1 MINRVASNV
10 TYMEL
15 LIFLILFPLLMAGLL
30 TFIQGEAFR
39 RATVIIGAVLVGIAS
54 LIALAGSVTD
64 QAVYH
69 SVPVDAIGILIFI
82 GDILISGYIIL
93 VSLKARQYLVT
104 GITVLQL
111 ILLSAVEYL
120 ALFDHAKIPELFSDQ
135 LSGIMAAIIGVVGGL
150 ICVYSLGYMR
160 DYHAEHPERPDM
172 RARFFGIM
180 FLFLSAMFGVVFSN
194 SLLWLFFFWEIT
206 TLCSYLLIRYP
217 ETDEAIQ
224 NAFKALLFNLIG
236 GACIPIAFLVIFL
249 TEGSQFIGLHEL
261 ISAGPGIALI
271 PAGLIAI
278 AGLAKSA
285 QFPFSSWLVGAMV
298 APTPVSAL
306 LHSSTM
312 VKAGVYIIARFA
324 PVFEGQIVGI
334 LIALIGGITFLAA
347 SAIAIS
353 QSNAKKVLAYSTIA
367 NLGLIVAC
375 CGVGTAEALW
385 AAILLIIFHAI
396 AKSLL
401 FLSVGTVEHQI
412 HSRDIED
419 MTGLVM
425 KMPHITMMILIGI
438 AGMFLAPFGMLISKW
453 ASLHA
458 FVESIPPY
466 GILLVIIIAYGSGIT
481 AFFWAKW
488 MGKLIAVGEPEP
500 ADESRVPKSEKTI
513 LYILSGL
520 TIGVCFGFPI
530 ISWYM
535 IEPWLLTLYQSVT
548 ELISLSNIE
557 IMFMMLFLVLIMPF
571 SLVWFTHSAT
581 RVPRYLCGLPESRTS
596 AFVGSCGINREIT
609 LSNYYLER
617 FFGERRISRIGV
629 GIGIFLIIML
639 LNILII
645 GGGL

>member
-1 MINRVASNV
+1 
-10 TYMEL
+10 MEL
-15 LIFLILFPLLMAGLL
+15 LIFLILFPLLIAGLV
-30 TFIQGEAFR
+30 TFIQGENFR
-39 RATVIIGAVLVGIAS
+39 RTAVISGAVLTGIAS
-54 LIALAGSVTD
+54 LIALAGSVTEH
-64 QAVYH
+64 AMYY
-69 SVPVDAIGILIFI
+69 SVPVNFIGILVFI
-82 GDILISGYIIL
+82 GDIIISGYIII

-104 GITVLQL
+104 AITIIQL
-111 ILLSAVEYL
+111 ILLCVVEYL
-120 ALFDHAKIPELFSDQ
+120 ALENHAQIPELFIDQ
-135 LSGIMAAIIGVVGGL
+135 LSGIMAAIIGVIGSL
-150 ICVYSLGYMR
+150 ICVYALGYMR
-160 DYHAEHPERPDM
+160 EYQHEHPERPDK
-172 RARFFGIM
+172 RPQFFGIM

-194 SLLWLFFFWEIT
+194 NLLWMFFFWEIT
-206 TLCSYLLIRYP
+206 TICSFLLIRYP
-217 ETDEAIQ
+217 ETDEAIR
-224 NAFKALLFNLIG
+224 NAFRALLFNLIG

-249 TEGSQFIGLHEL
+249 TQGSDLIGLHEL
-261 ISAGPGIALI
+261 ILAGPGIALI
-271 PAGLIAI
+271 PGGLIAI

-285 QFPFSSWLVGAMV
+285 QFPFSPWLVGAMV

-324 PVFEGQIVGI
+324 PVFEGQIIGI
-334 LIALIGGITFLAA
+334 LIALLGGITFLAA

-419 MTGLVM
+419 MAGLVM
-425 KMPHITMMILIGI
+425 KMPRITMMILIGI

-458 FVESIPPY
+458 FVESVPPF

-488 MGKLIAVGEPEP
+488 MGKLIAVGEPQQK
-500 ADESRVPKSEKTI
+500 DEKNIPKSEKSI
-513 LYILSGL
+513 LYILSAL

-530 ISWYM
+530 ISWYL
-535 IEPWLLTLYQSVT
+535 IEPWLITMYRSVT

-571 SLVWFTHSAT
+571 SLARFTRSAT
-581 RVPRYLCGLPESRTS
+581 RVPRYLCGIPESQTS
-596 AFVGSCGINREIT
+596 AFVGSCGINREIA

-617 FFGERRISRIGV
+617 IFGEERLTRISV
-629 GIGIFLIIML
+629 GIGVFLIVLL
-639 LNILII
+639 LNIFVV

>member
-1 MINRVASNV
+1 MLINV

-30 TFIQGEAFR
+30 VFIPGENFR
-39 RATVIIGAVLVGIAS
+39 RAAVISGAVLVGIAS
-54 LIALAGSVTD
+54 LVALAQSVTS
-64 QAVYH
+64 QAVFY

-82 GDILISGYIIL
+82 GDILISGYIIF

-104 GITVLQL
+104 GITVIQL
-111 ILLSAVEYL
+111 ILLCAVEYL
-120 ALFDHAKIPELFSDQ
+120 ALADHAHIPELFSDQ
-135 LSGIMAAIIGVVGGL
+135 LSGIMAAIIGVIGGL
-150 ICVYSLGYMR
+150 ICVYALGYMR
-160 DYHAEHPERPDM
+160 EYHTEHPERPDT
-172 RARFFGIM
+172 RPQFFGIM

-194 SLLWLFFFWEIT
+194 NLLWLFFFWEIT
-206 TLCSYLLIRYP
+206 TLCSFLLIRYP
-217 ETDEAIQ
+217 ETDEAIK
-224 NAFKALLFNLIG
+224 NAFRALLFNLVG
-236 GACIPIAFLVIFL
+236 GACIPVAFLFIFL
-249 TEGSQFIGLHEL
+249 TGGSELIGLHEL
-261 ISAGPGIALI
+261 VSAGPGLALI
-271 PAGLIAI
+271 PAGLIAV

-385 AAILLIIFHAI
+385 AAILLIVFHAI

-419 MTGLVM
+419 MTGLVTR
-425 KMPHITMMILIGI
+425 MPRITMMILIGI

-458 FVESIPPY
+458 FVESVPPY

-488 MGKLIAVGEPEP
+488 MGKLIAVGEPEQK
-500 ADESRVPKSEKTI
+500 DETHIPKSEKNI
-513 LYILSGL
+513 LYILSAL

-530 ISWYM
+530 ISWHL
-535 IEPWLLTLYQSVT
+535 IEPWLLTMYKSVT

-571 SLVWFTHSAT
+571 SLARFTQSAR
-581 RVPRYLCGLPESRTS
+581 RVPRYLCGIPESQTTV
-596 AFVGSCGINREIT
+596 FMGSCGINREIT
-609 LSNYYLER
+609 LSNYYLDR
-617 FFGERRISRIGV
+617 IFGEERLSRISV
-629 GIGIFLIIML
+629 GIGIFLIVLL

>member
-1 MINRVASNV
+1 MLSND

-30 TFIQGEAFR
+30 TLIQGENFR
-39 RATVIIGAVLVGIAS
+39 RAAVISGAVLVGIAS
-54 LIALAGSVTD
+54 LITLADSITT

-69 SVPVDAIGILIFI
+69 SVPVDMIGILIFI
-82 GDILISGYIIL
+82 GDILISGYIIF

-104 GITVLQL
+104 GITILQL
-111 ILLSAVEYL
+111 ILLCAVEYL
-120 ALFDHAKIPELFSDQ
+120 ALADHAHIPELFSDQ
-135 LSGIMAAIIGVVGGL
+135 LSGIMAAIIGVIGGL
-150 ICVYSLGYMR
+150 ICVYALGYMR
-160 DYHAEHPERPDM
+160 EYHAEHPDRPDK
-172 RARFFGIM
+172 RPRFFGIM

-194 SLLWLFFFWEIT
+194 NLLWLFFFWEIT
-206 TLCSYLLIRYP
+206 TLCSFLLIRYP
-217 ETDEAIQ
+217 ETDEAVK
-224 NAFKALLFNLIG
+224 NAYRALLFNLVG
-236 GACIPIAFLVIFL
+236 GACIPVAFLVIFL
-249 TEGSQFIGLHEL
+249 GQGSQYIGLHEL
-261 ISAGPGIALI
+261 VTAGPGIALI

-353 QSNAKKVLAYSTIA
+353 QSNAKKVLAFSTIA

-385 AAILLIIFHAI
+385 AAILLIVFHAI

-419 MTGLVM
+419 MNGLVTR
-425 KMPHITMMILIGI
+425 MPRITMIILIGI

-458 FVESIPPY
+458 FVESVPPY

-488 MGKLIAVGEPEP
+488 MGKLIAVGEPQTK
-500 ADESRVPKSEKTI
+500 DESHIPRSEKSI
-513 LYILSGL
+513 LYILSAL

-530 ISWYM
+530 ISWYL
-535 IEPWLLTLYQSVT
+535 IEPWLLTMYQSVT
-548 ELISLSNIE
+548 DLISLSNIE

-571 SLVWFTHSAT
+571 SLARFTHSAR
-581 RVPRYLCGLPESRTS
+581 RVPRYLCGIPEGRST
-596 AFVGSCGINREIT
+596 AFMGSCGINREIA

-617 FFGERRISRIGV
+617 IFGEERLSRISV
-629 GIGIFLIIML
+629 GMGIFLIVLL

>member
-1 MINRVASNV
+1 
-10 TYMEL
+10 MEL

-30 TFIQGEAFR
+30 TLIQGENFR
-39 RATVIIGAVLVGIAS
+39 RAAVIIGAVLVGIVS
-54 LIALAGSVTD
+54 LIALADSITT

-69 SVPVDAIGILIFI
+69 SIPVDAIGLLIFI
-82 GDILISGYIIL
+82 GDIIISGYIIFI
-93 VSLKARQYLVT
+93 STKARQYLVT
-104 GITVLQL
+104 GIAALQL
-111 ILLSAVEYL
+111 ILLCAVEYL
-120 ALFDHAKIPELFSDQ
+120 GLINHVHIPELFSDQ
-135 LSGIMAAIIGVVGGL
+135 LSGIMAAIIGVIGGL
-150 ICVYSLGYMR
+150 ICIYALGYMR
-160 DYHAEHPERPDM
+160 EYQAEHPDRPDK
-172 RARFFGIM
+172 RPRFFGVM

-194 SLLWLFFFWEIT
+194 NLLWLFFFWEIT
-206 TLCSYLLIRYP
+206 TLCSYLLIKYP
-217 ETDEAIQ
+217 GTDEAVN
-224 NAFKALLFNLIG
+224 NAFRALLYNLVG
-236 GACIPIAFLVIFL
+236 GACIPVALLVIFL
-249 TEGSQFIGLHEL
+249 TGGSGLIGLHEL
-261 ISAGPGIALI
+261 IAAGPGLALV
-271 PAGLIAI
+271 PAGLMAV

-334 LIALIGGITFLAA
+334 LIALVGGITFLAA

-419 MTGLVM
+419 MTGLVTR
-425 KMPHITMMILIGI
+425 MPRITMIILIGI

-458 FVESIPPY
+458 FVESVPPY

-481 AFFWAKW
+481 AFFWSKW
-488 MGKLIAVGEPEP
+488 MGKLIALGEPHQK
-500 ADESRVPKSEKTI
+500 DESGIPGSEKII
-513 LYILSGL
+513 LYILSML
-520 TIGVCFGFPI
+520 TIGVCFGFPV
-530 ISWYM
+530 ISWYL
-535 IEPWLLTLYQSVT
+535 IEPWLLSLYQSVAD
-548 ELISLSNIE
+548 LISLSNIE

-571 SLVWFTHSAT
+571 SLARFTHSAR
-581 RVPRYLCGLPESRTS
+581 RVPRYLCGIPETRT
-596 AFVGSCGINREIT
+596 AVFTGSCGINREIT
-609 LSNYYLER
+609 LSNYYLDHI
-617 FFGERRISRIGV
+617 FGEERLARISV
-629 GIGIFLIIML
+629 GIGIFLIVLL
-639 LNILII
+639 LNVLII

>member
-1 MINRVASNV
+1 
-10 TYMEL
+10 
-15 LIFLILFPLLMAGLL
+15 MAGLL
-30 TFIQGEAFR
+30 VFIPGENFR
-39 RATVIIGAVLVGIAS
+39 RAAVISGAVLVGIAS
-54 LIALAGSVTD
+54 LVALAQSVTS
-64 QAVYH
+64 QAVFY
-69 SVPVDAIGILIFI
+69 SVPVDTIGILIFI
-82 GDILISGYIIL
+82 GDIIISGYIIF

-104 GITVLQL
+104 GITVIQL
-111 ILLSAVEYL
+111 ILLCTVEYL
-120 ALFDHAKIPELFSDQ
+120 ALADHAHIPELFSDQ
-135 LSGIMAAIIGVVGGL
+135 LSGIMAAIIGVIGGL
-150 ICVYSLGYMR
+150 ICVYALGYMR
-160 DYHAEHPERPDM
+160 EYHSEHPDRPDT
-172 RARFFGIM
+172 RPQFFGIM

-194 SLLWLFFFWEIT
+194 NLLWLFFFWEIT
-206 TLCSYLLIRYP
+206 TLCSFLLIRYP
-217 ETDEAIQ
+217 ETDEAIK
-224 NAFKALLFNLIG
+224 NAFRALLFNLVG
-236 GACIPIAFLVIFL
+236 GACIPVAFLFIFL
-249 TEGSQFIGLHEL
+249 TGGSELIGLHEL
-261 ISAGPGIALI
+261 VSAGPGLALI
-271 PAGLIAI
+271 PAGLIAV

-385 AAILLIIFHAI
+385 AAVLLIVFHAI

-419 MTGLVM
+419 MTGLVTR
-425 KMPHITMMILIGI
+425 MPRITMMILIGI

-458 FVESIPPY
+458 FVESVPPY

-488 MGKLIAVGEPEP
+488 MGKLIAVGEPEQK
-500 ADESRVPKSEKTI
+500 DETHIPKSEKNI
-513 LYILSGL
+513 LYILSAL

-530 ISWYM
+530 ISWYL
-535 IEPWLLTLYQSVT
+535 IEPWLLTMYKSVT

-571 SLVWFTHSAT
+571 SLARFTQSAR
-581 RVPRYLCGLPESRTS
+581 RVPRYLCGIPESQTTV
-596 AFVGSCGINREIT
+596 FMGSCGINREIT
-609 LSNYYLER
+609 LSNYYLDR
-617 FFGERRISRIGV
+617 IFGEERLSRISV
-629 GIGIFLIIML
+629 GIGIFLIVLL

>member
-1 MINRVASNV
+1 
-10 TYMEL
+10 MEL

-30 TFIQGEAFR
+30 ILIQGENFR
-39 RATVIIGAVLVGIAS
+39 RAVVICGAVLVGIAS
-54 LIALAGSVTD
+54 LITLADSITTK
-64 QAVYH
+64 AVYH
-69 SVPVDAIGILIFI
+69 SVPVDLISILIFI
-82 GDILISGYIIL
+82 GDIIISGFIIF
-93 VSLKARQYLVT
+93 VSTKARQYLVT
-104 GITVLQL
+104 GITILQL
-111 ILLSAVEYL
+111 ILLCAVEWL
-120 ALFDHAKIPELFSDQ
+120 ALADHARIPELFSDQ
-135 LSGIMAAIIGVVGGL
+135 LSGIMAAIIGVIGGL
-150 ICVYSLGYMR
+150 ICVYALGYMR
-160 DYHAEHPERPDM
+160 EYHAEHPDRLDRRP
-172 RARFFGIM
+172 RFFGIM

-194 SLLWLFFFWEIT
+194 NLLWLFFFWEIT
-206 TLCSYLLIRYP
+206 TLCSFLLIRYP
-217 ETDEAIQ
+217 ETDEAIK
-224 NAFKALLFNLIG
+224 NAFRALLFNLAG
-236 GACIPIAFLVIFL
+236 GACIPVAFLVIFL
-249 TEGSQFIGLHEL
+249 SQGSRYIGLHEL
-261 ISAGPGIALI
+261 VAAGPAIALI

-324 PVFEGQIVGI
+324 PIFEGQIVGI

-385 AAILLIIFHAI
+385 AAILLIVFHAI

-419 MTGLVM
+419 MTGLVTR
-425 KMPHITMMILIGI
+425 MPKVTMMILIGI

-458 FVESIPPY
+458 FVESVPPY
-466 GILLVIIIAYGSGIT
+466 GILLVVIIAYGSGIT

-488 MGKLIAVGEPEP
+488 MGKLIAVGEPYRG
-500 ADESRVPKSEKTI
+500 DETRIPRSERTI
-513 LYILSGL
+513 LYILSVL

-530 ISWYM
+530 ISWYL
-535 IEPWLLTLYQSVT
+535 IEPWLLTMYSSVT
-548 ELISLSNIE
+548 DLISLSNIE

-571 SLVWFTHSAT
+571 SLARFTHSAR
-581 RVPRYLCGLPESRTS
+581 RVPRYLCGIPESRPSVFT
-596 AFVGSCGINREIT
+596 GSCGMNREIA
-609 LSNYYLER
+609 LSNYYLDR
-617 FFGERRISRIGV
+617 IFGEERLSRISV
-629 GIGIFLIIML
+629 GIGIFLIVL
-639 LNILII
+639 LFNIFVI

>member
-1 MINRVASNV
+1 
-10 TYMEL
+10 
-15 LIFLILFPLLMAGLL
+15 MAGLITL
-30 TFIQGEAFR
+30 IHGENFR
-39 RATVIIGAVLVGIAS
+39 RGAVICGAVLVGIAS
-54 LIALAGSVTD
+54 LFALMGSVTSHPIF
-64 QAVYH
+64 Y
-69 SVPVDAIGILIFI
+69 SVPVGIIGILIFI
-82 GDILISGYIIL
+82 GDIAISGYIIF
-93 VSLKARQYLVT
+93 VSTKARQYLVT
-104 GITVLQL
+104 AITIIQL
-111 ILLSAVEYL
+111 ILLCAVEYL
-120 ALFDHAKIPELFSDQ
+120 ALSDHATIPELFLDQ
-135 LSGIMAAIIGVVGGL
+135 LSGIMAAIIGIIGGL
-150 ICVYSLGYMR
+150 ICVYALGYMR
-160 DYHAEHPERPDM
+160 EYHTEHPERPDK
-172 RARFFGIM
+172 RPQFFGIM

-194 SLLWLFFFWEIT
+194 NLLWLFFFWEIT

-217 ETDEAIQ
+217 ETDEAIK
-224 NAFKALLFNLIG
+224 NAFRALLFNLVG
-236 GACIPIAFLVIFL
+236 GACIPIAFIVIFL
-249 TEGSQFIGLHEL
+249 SHGSDLIGLHEL
-261 ISAGPGIALI
+261 VVAGPGIALI
-271 PAGLIAI
+271 PAGLIGI

-324 PVFEGQIVGI
+324 PVFEGQLIGI
-334 LIALIGGITFLAA
+334 LIALIGGVTFLAA

-419 MTGLVM
+419 MTGLVT
-425 KMPHITMMILIGI
+425 KMPRITMIILIGI

-458 FVESIPPY
+458 FVESVPPF

-488 MGKLIAVGEPEP
+488 MGKLIAVGEPQQK
-500 ADESRVPKSEKTI
+500 DESHIPKSEKNI
-513 LYILSGL
+513 LYILSAL

-530 ISWYM
+530 ISWYL
-535 IEPWLLTLYQSVT
+535 IEPWLQNIYQSVT

-571 SLVWFTHSAT
+571 SLARFSRSAS
-581 RVPRYLCGLPESRTS
+581 RVPRYLCGIPESRSTE
-596 AFVGSCGINREIT
+596 FIGSCGITREIE
-609 LSNYYLER
+609 LSNYYLDKI
-617 FFGERRISRIGV
+617 FGEERLSRISV
-629 GIGIFLIIML
+629 GIGIFLIVLI
-639 LNILII
+639 LNIII
-645 GGGL
+645 VGGGL